1 MSHAIQNIA
10 FAVNNLFQG
19 QHAGVIKPTGRLG
32 SAIHRVNC
40 GGSFVVA
47 GVALLFACWGAV
59 FAVFGVLLGRG
70 RAFSVGAGGESGA
83 PVSCYNDSRD
93 I

>member
-10 FAVNNLFQG
+10 FAVNNLFQE

-32 SAIHRVNC
+32 SAIHRVSC
-40 GGSFVVA
+40 GGGFVVV
-47 GVALLFACWGAV
+47 GVALLFPCWGAV
-59 FAVFGVLLGRG
+59 FAAFGALVGRG
-70 RAFSVGAGGESGA
+70 RAFGVGAGGESGA
-83 PVSCYNDSRD
+83 PVSCYNDSRG